1 MHVTHDRIV
10 RVRRAAVVVS
20 MLGIVCTAKSA
31 DEPPLLS
38 PEEMNA
44 CAIELAL
51 QKLNV
56 LGRVLYI
63 AAHPDD
69 ENTYLMALWANG
81 SLYDSAYLSVTRGD
95 GGQNLLGPEL
105 GERLGVI
112 RTEEL
117 LGARRIDHG
126 KQFFTRALDFG
137 FSKTAEETMRFWGH
151 DKILSDVV
159 WVVRNFRPD
168 VIVTRFSPEDQLTHG
183 HHTASAILAQ
193 EAFSA
198 AGDPNRFPEQ
208 LAFVKPWRAKRLVWN
223 TSPFFFSNRNLPFD
237 PTGLTILE
245 AGGYN
250 PLLGKEYAEIAAA
263 SLSMHKSQGVG
274 SPPRRG
280 ERKEYFKLLQGQPMP
295 SSLFEG
301 VDTTWSRVPNSESIA
316 AEIRQIISKFNPADP
331 PASLPELLKLRQ
343 TMSGIKDELWIA
355 QKKAELDQI
364 IAACL
369 GMYVEA
375 STANETFTPGQ
386 MATIKLEAINHS
398 TIPVTLQEVRFP
410 NSGNS
415 MKIDAA
421 LPSNELVVKDLS
433 CKIPENAPYSQP
445 YWLRKHSMLG
455 SFDVDDQKLIG
466 LPENPPELP
475 IEIVLQVN
483 GQELGYI
490 MHTKYR
496 TVDPVAGEL
505 RRRLVIAPPVFA
517 NVENSVFVFPTS
529 QPKPI
534 SVHVIAATSP
544 VKGEL
549 KLGLPQ
555 GWEVSPASVPID
567 LKGAE
572 AETGATF
579 TVKPP
584 GQNSE
589 GTLRAIVSINGRD
602 YSFERVRI
610 SYPHIGVHTLMPP
623 AEAKLVRADIR
634 KKGDRIG
641 YIPGAGDDVPESLR
655 QIGYSVKILSE
666 PDITAKNL
674 TQFSAVVLGIRASNT
689 QERISN
695 WLPEVFA
702 YVKAGGVAVAQYNTL
717 AELKTD
723 QFGPYPLEIS
733 RDRVTD
739 ENAEV
744 RILAPNHPVMTTPN
758 KITSKDFD
766 RWVQERGLY
775 FPKQWDAAWTAILS
789 CNDPKEKPLDGGL
802 LVAKFGKGFFVYT
815 SYSWF
820 RQLPAG
826 VPGAY
831 RLFANMLSLRQ

>member
-1 MHVTHDRIV
+1 
-10 RVRRAAVVVS
+10 

-38 PEEMNA
+38 PEQMNA
-44 CAIELAL
+44 SAIQLAL

-81 SLYDSAYLSVTRGD
+81 SLYESAYLSVTRGD
-95 GGQNLLGPEL
+95 GGQNLIGPEL
-105 GERLGVI
+105 GERLGII

-117 LGARRIDHG
+117 LAARRIDHG

-137 FSKTAEETMRFWGH
+137 FSKTAEETMRIWGH
-151 DKILSDVV
+151 DKILSDIV

-183 HHTASAILAQ
+183 HHTASSILAQ

-198 AGDPNRFPEQ
+198 ASDPNRFPEQ
-208 LAFVKPWRAKRLVWN
+208 LAFVKPWRATRLVWN

-237 PTGLTILE
+237 PTGLTVLE

-280 ERKEYFKLLQGQPMP
+280 ARKEYFKLLQGQPMP

-301 VDTTWSRVPNSESIA
+301 VDATWSRVPNSESIA
-316 AEIRQIISKFNPADP
+316 AEIRRIISKFNPADP
-331 PASLPELLKLRQ
+331 AASVPDLLKLRQ
-343 TMSGIKDELWIA
+343 PMSGIKDELWIA
-355 QKKAELDQI
+355 EKKAELDQI

-369 GMYVEA
+369 GLHAEA

-386 MATIKLEAINHS
+386 TATIKLEAINRS
-398 TIPVTLQEVRFP
+398 NVPVKLQEVRFP
-410 NSGNS
+410 NAGNS

-421 LPSNELVVKDLS
+421 LPSNELVTKDLS
-433 CKIPENAPYSQP
+433 CKIPENTPYSQP
-445 YWLRKHSMLG
+445 YWLRKHETLG
-455 SFDVDDQKLIG
+455 SFEVDDQKLIG
-466 LPENPPELP
+466 LPENPPAVP
-475 IEIVLQVN
+475 IEIALQVN
-483 GQELGYI
+483 GQELRYLLD
-490 MHTKYR
+490 TKYR
-496 TVDPVAGEL
+496 TVDPVAGEV
-505 RRRLVIAPPVFA
+505 RRPLVIAPPVFA
-517 NVENSVFVFPTS
+517 RLADSVLVFPTS

-534 SVHVIAATSP
+534 SVRVSSATGL

-555 GWEVSPASVPID
+555 GWAVSPASVPID
-567 LKGAE
+567 LKAADAE
-572 AETGATF
+572 MVATF
-579 TVKPP
+579 TIKPP
-584 GQNSE
+584 DQNSE
-589 GTLRAIVSINGRD
+589 GTLRAIVSMDGRD

-610 SYPHIGVHTLMPP
+610 SYPHIGVQTLMPS

-641 YIPGAGDDVPESLR
+641 YIPGAGDEVPESLG
-655 QIGYSVKILSE
+655 QIGYSVKILTE
-666 PDITAKNL
+666 PEITAKNL
-674 TQFSAVVLGIRASNT
+674 AQFSAVVLGIRAYNT
-689 QERISN
+689 QDRISN
-695 WLPEVFA
+695 WLPELFQ
-702 YVKAGGVAVAQYNTL
+702 YVKDGGVAIAQYNTL
-717 AELKTD
+717 ADLKTNEL
-723 QFGPYPLEIS
+723 GPYPLEIS

-744 RILAPNHPVMTTPN
+744 RVLAPNHPLMTTPN
-758 KITSKDFD
+758 KITSKDFEE
-766 RWVQERGLY
+766 WVQERGLY
-775 FPKQWDAAWTAILS
+775 FPKQWDPAWTPILS

-815 SYSWF
+815 GYSWF

-831 RLFANMLSLRQ
+831 RLFANMLSLGQ

>member
-1 MHVTHDRIV
+1 MLAI
-10 RVRRAAVVVS
+10 VS
-20 MLGIVCTAKSA
+20 MARSA
-31 DEPPLLS
+31 GEPPLLS
-38 PEEMNA
+38 PEQMNA
-44 CAIELAL
+44 SEIELAL

-69 ENTYLMALWANG
+69 ENTYLMAFWANG
-81 SLYDSAYLSVTRGD
+81 SLYDSAYLSINRGD
-95 GGQNLLGPEL
+95 GGQNLIGPEL

-117 LGARRIDHG
+117 MAARRIDHG
-126 KQFFTRALDFG
+126 KQFFTRAIDFG
-137 FSKTAEETMRFWGH
+137 FSKTAEESLRIWNH

-159 WVVRNFRPD
+159 WVIRKFQPD

-198 AGDPNRFPEQ
+198 AADPNRFPEQ

-223 TSPFFFSNRNLPFD
+223 TSPFFFKNRNLPFD
-237 PTGLTILE
+237 PTGLTVLE

-250 PLLGKEYAEIAAA
+250 PLLGKSYAEISAA

-280 ERKEYFKLLQGQPMP
+280 ARKEYFKLLQGEPMT

-301 VDTTWSRVPNSESIA
+301 VDTSWSRVPNSDSIA
-316 AEIRQIISKFNPADP
+316 TEIRQIISKFNPADP
-331 PASLPELLKLRQ
+331 AASVPDLLKLRQ
-343 TMSGIKDELWIA
+343 IMSGIKDELWIP

-369 GMYVEA
+369 GLHLEA
-375 STANETFTPGQ
+375 STAKETFTPGQ
-386 MATIKLEAINHS
+386 TATIKLEAINRS
-398 TIPVTLQEVRFP
+398 NVPVTLQEARFP
-410 NSGNS
+410 ITGASL
-415 MKIDAA
+415 KIDAA
-421 LPSNELVVKDLS
+421 LPSNELVTKDLS
-433 CKIPENAPYSQP
+433 CKIPETTPYSQP
-445 YWLRKHSMLG
+445 YWLRKHRMLG

-466 LPENPPELP
+466 LPENPPTVPVEVL
-475 IEIVLQVN
+475 LQVN
-483 GQELGYI
+483 GQQLCYLLN
-490 MHTKYR
+490 TKYR
-496 TVDPVAGEL
+496 TVDPVAGEG
-505 RRRLVIAPPVFA
+505 RQPLVIAPPVFA
-517 NVENSVFVFPTS
+517 KLSDNVFVFPTS
-529 QPKPI
+529 QAKPV
-534 SVHVIAATSP
+534 SVQVTAATGP
-544 VKGEL
+544 VKGAL
-549 KLGLPQ
+549 KLALPQ

-567 LKGAE
+567 LKTAD
-572 AETGATF
+572 AETVATF
-579 TVKPP
+579 TIKPP
-584 GQNSE
+584 DQNSE
-589 GTLRAIVSINGRD
+589 GVLRAVVSTDNHD
-602 YSFERVRI
+602 YSFDRVRI
-610 SYPHIGVHTLMPP
+610 SYPHIGVQTLMPP

-666 PDITAKNL
+666 PEITAKNL
-674 TQFSAVVLGIRASNT
+674 AQFSAVVLGIRAYNT
-689 QERISN
+689 REGISN

-702 YVKAGGVAVAQYNTL
+702 YVKNGGVVIAQYNTL
-717 AELKTD
+717 ADLKST
-723 QFGPYPLEIS
+723 QFGPYPLEVS

-739 ENAEV
+739 ENAKV
-744 RILAPNHPVMTTPN
+744 RVLAPNHPVMTSPN
-758 KITSKDFD
+758 KITSKDFEG
-766 RWVQERGLY
+766 WVQERGLY
-775 FPKQWDAAWTAILS
+775 FPNKWDPAWTPILS

-802 LVAKFGKGFFVYT
+802 LVAKSGKGYFVYT

-831 RLFANMLSLRQ
+831 RLFANMLSLGK

>member
-10 RVRRAAVVVS
+10 RVWRAAVVVA
-20 MLGIVCTAKSA
+20 MLAIVCTAKSA
-31 DEPPLLS
+31 DAPPLLS
-38 PEEMNA
+38 PEQMNA
-44 CAIELAL
+44 SNIQLAL

-69 ENTYLMALWANG
+69 ENTNLMALWVNG

-95 GGQNLLGPEL
+95 GGQNLIGPEL

-117 LGARRIDHG
+117 MAARRIDHG
-126 KQFFTRALDFG
+126 KQFFTRAIDFG
-137 FSKTAEETMRFWGH
+137 FSKRAEETMRIWSH

-159 WVVRNFRPD
+159 WVVRRFRPD
-168 VIVTRFSPEDQLTHG
+168 VMVTRFSPEDQLTHG

-208 LAFVKPWRAKRLVWN
+208 LAFVKPWRPMRLVWN

-237 PTGLTILE
+237 PTGLTVLE

-250 PLLGKEYAEIAAA
+250 PLLGKAYTEIAAA

-280 ERKEYFKLLQGQPMP
+280 ARKEYFKLLQGEPMT

-301 VDTTWSRVPNSESIA
+301 VDTNWSRVPNSESIA

-331 PASLPELLKLRQ
+331 AASVPDLLKLRQ

-369 GMYVEA
+369 GLHVEA

-386 MATIKLEAINHS
+386 TATIKLEAINRS
-398 TIPVTLQEVRFP
+398 NVPVTLQEVRFS
-410 NSGNS
+410 NTGNS
-415 MKIDAA
+415 MKIEAA
-421 LPSNELVVKDLS
+421 LPSNELVTKDLS
-433 CKIPENAPYSQP
+433 CKIPEDTPYSQP
-445 YWLRKHSMLG
+445 YWLRKRETLG

-466 LPENPPELP
+466 LPENPPAVPVE
-475 IEIVLQVN
+475 VHLQVN
-483 GQELGYI
+483 GQELRYLLN
-490 MHTKYR
+490 MKYR
-496 TVDPVAGEL
+496 TVDPVAGEV
-505 RRRLVIAPPVFA
+505 RRPLVVAPPVFA
-517 NVENSVFVFPTS
+517 KLADRVFVFPTS

-534 SVHVIAATSP
+534 SVLVSAATGP

-549 KLGLPQ
+549 RLALPQ

-567 LKGAE
+567 LKAADAE
-572 AETGATF
+572 MVATF
-579 TVKPP
+579 TIKPP
-584 GQNSE
+584 DQNSE
-589 GTLRAIVSINGRD
+589 GTLRAIVSMDGRD

-610 SYPHIGVHTLMPP
+610 SYPHIGVQTLMPP

-641 YIPGAGDDVPESLR
+641 YIPGAGDDVPESLG

-666 PDITAKNL
+666 PEITAKNL
-674 TQFSAVVLGIRASNT
+674 ARFSAVVLGIRAYNT
-689 QERISN
+689 REGISN
-695 WLPEVFA
+695 WLPELFA
-702 YVKAGGVAVAQYNTL
+702 YVKDGGVAVTQYNTL
-717 AELKTD
+717 ADLKTNEL
-723 QFGPYPLEIS
+723 GPYPLEIS

-758 KITSKDFD
+758 KITSKDFEG
-766 RWVQERGLY
+766 WVQERGLY
-775 FPKQWDAAWTAILS
+775 FPKQWDPAWTPILS

-802 LVAKFGKGFFVYT
+802 LIAKSGKGFFVYT

-826 VPGAY
+826 VPGGY
-831 RLFANMLSLRQ
+831 RLFANMLSLGK

>member
-1 MHVTHDRIV
+1 LNLTHGKIV
-10 RVRRAAVVVS
+10 LCWRAAIAIAMLAIVS
-20 MLGIVCTAKSA
+20 MARSA

-38 PEEMNA
+38 PEQMNA
-44 CAIELAL
+44 SEIELAL

-69 ENTYLMALWANG
+69 ENTYLMAFWANG
-81 SLYDSAYLSVTRGD
+81 SLYDSAYLSINRGD
-95 GGQNLLGPEL
+95 GGQNLIGPEL

-117 LGARRIDHG
+117 LAARRIDHG
-126 KQFFTRALDFG
+126 KQFFTRAIDFG
-137 FSKTAEETMRFWGH
+137 FSKTAEESLRIWNH

-159 WVVRNFRPD
+159 WVIRKFQPN

-198 AGDPNRFPEQ
+198 AADPNRFPEQ

-223 TSPFFFSNRNLPFD
+223 TSPFFFMTRHLPFD
-237 PTGLTILE
+237 PTGLTVLE

-250 PLLGKEYAEIAAA
+250 PLLGKSYAEIAAA

-280 ERKEYFKLLQGQPMP
+280 ARKEYFKLLQGEPMTK
-295 SSLFEG
+295 SLFEG
-301 VDTTWSRVPNSESIA
+301 VDTSWSRVPNSESIA
-316 AEIRQIISKFNPADP
+316 TEIRQIVSKSNPADP
-331 PASLPELLKLRQ
+331 AASVPDLLKLRQ
-343 TMSGIKDELWIA
+343 IMSGIKDELWIP

-369 GMYVEA
+369 GLHLEA

-386 MATIKLEAINHS
+386 TATIKLEAINRS
-398 TIPVTLQEVRFP
+398 NVPVTLQEARFP
-410 NSGNS
+410 ITGASLT
-415 MKIDAA
+415 IDAA
-421 LPSNELVVKDLS
+421 LPSNELVTKDLS
-433 CKIPENAPYSQP
+433 CKIPEDTPYSQP
-445 YWLRKHSMLG
+445 YWLRKHRMLG

-466 LPENPPELP
+466 LPENPPAVPVEVL
-475 IEIVLQVN
+475 LQVN
-483 GQELGYI
+483 GQELRYLLN
-490 MHTKYR
+490 TKYR
-496 TVDPVAGEL
+496 TVDPVAGEV
-505 RRRLVIAPPVFA
+505 RQPLVIAPPVFA
-517 NVENSVFVFPTS
+517 KLSDNVFVFPTS
-529 QPKPI
+529 QAKPV
-534 SVHVIAATSP
+534 SVQVTAATGP

-549 KLGLPQ
+549 RLALPQ

-567 LKGAE
+567 LKTAD
-572 AETGATF
+572 AETVATF
-579 TVKPP
+579 TIKPP
-584 GQNSE
+584 DQNSE
-589 GTLRAIVSINGRD
+589 GVLRAIVSTNSHD
-602 YSFERVRI
+602 YSLDRVRI
-610 SYPHIGVHTLMPP
+610 SYPHIGVETLMPP

-666 PDITAKNL
+666 PEITAKNL
-674 TQFSAVVLGIRASNT
+674 AQFSAVVLGIRVYNT
-689 QERISN
+689 REGISN
-695 WLPEVFA
+695 WLPELFA
-702 YVKAGGVAVAQYNTL
+702 YVKDGGVAIVQYNTL
-717 AELKTD
+717 AELKSNE
-723 QFGPYPLEIS
+723 FGPYPLEIS

-739 ENAEV
+739 ENAQV
-744 RILAPNHPVMTTPN
+744 RVLAPKHPVMTTPN
-758 KITSKDFD
+758 KITSKDFEG
-766 RWVQERGLY
+766 WVQERGLY
-775 FPKQWDAAWTAILS
+775 FPNKWDPAWTPILS
-789 CNDPKEKPLDGGL
+789 CNDPNEKPLDGGL
-802 LVAKFGKGFFVYT
+802 LVAKSGKGYFVYT

-831 RLFANMLSLRQ
+831 RLFANMLSLGK

>member
-1 MHVTHDRIV
+1 VV
-10 RVRRAAVVVS
+10 AA
-20 MLGIVCTAKSA
+20 MLAVAGPAHSA
-31 DEPPLLS
+31 DAPPPLS
-38 PEEMNA
+38 PEQMNA
-44 CAIELAL
+44 SEIQLAL

-117 LGARRIDHG
+117 LAARRIDHG

-223 TSPFFFSNRNLPFD
+223 TSPFFFTNRNLPFD
-237 PTGLTILE
+237 STGLTVLE
-245 AGGYN
+245 AGGYS
-250 PLLGKEYAEIAAA
+250 PLLWKEYAEIAAA

-301 VDTTWSRVPNSESIA
+301 VDTSWSRVPNSESVA
-316 AEIRQIISKFNPADP
+316 AEIRQTISKFNPADP
-331 PASLPELLKLRQ
+331 AASVPDLLKLRQ
-343 TMSGIKDELWIA
+343 TMGGVKDELWIA

-369 GMYVEA
+369 GLHVEA
-375 STANETFTPGQ
+375 STAYETFTPGQ
-386 MATIKLEAINHS
+386 TATIKLEAINHS
-398 TIPVTLQEVRFP
+398 NVPVTLQEVRFP
-410 NSGNS
+410 NSGSS

-421 LPSNELVVKDLS
+421 LPSNQLVTKDLS

-466 LPENPPELP
+466 LPENPPAVP
-475 IEIVLQVN
+475 VEIVLQVN
-483 GQELGYI
+483 GQELRYLLN
-490 MHTKYR
+490 TKYR
-496 TVDPVAGEL
+496 TVDPVAGVM
-505 RRRLVIAPPVFA
+505 RRPLVIAPPVFA
-517 NVENSVFVFPTS
+517 KLADSVSVFPTS

-534 SVHVIAATSP
+534 SVHLTAATGP

-555 GWEVSPASVPID
+555 RWEVSPASVPID
-567 LKGAE
+567 LKAADGE
-572 AETGATF
+572 MVTTF
-579 TVKPP
+579 TIKPP
-584 GQNSE
+584 DQNSE
-589 GTLRAIVSINGRD
+589 GTLRAIVSTDGRD
-602 YSFERVRI
+602 YSLERVHI
-610 SYPHIGVHTLMPP
+610 SYPHIGVQTLMPP

-641 YIPGAGDDVPESLR
+641 YVPGAGDDVPESLE
-655 QIGYSVKILSE
+655 QIGYSVKILTE
-666 PDITAKNL
+666 PEITAKNL
-674 TQFSAVVLGIRASNT
+674 AQFSAVVLGIRAYNT
-689 QERISN
+689 QDRISN
-695 WLPEVFA
+695 WLPELFD
-702 YVKAGGVAVAQYNTL
+702 YVKNGGVAIAQYNTL
-717 AELKTD
+717 ADLKTN
-723 QFGPYPLEIS
+723 QLGPYPLEIS

-744 RILAPNHPVMTTPN
+744 RILAPNHPLMTTPN
-758 KITSKDFD
+758 KITSKDFEG
-766 RWVQERGLY
+766 WVQERGLY
-775 FPKQWDAAWTAILS
+775 FPNKWDPAWTPILS

-831 RLFANMLSLRQ
+831 RLFANMLSLGK